1 MTGVSVV
8 KRIIT
13 VEEMRA
19 LETNADYFGVSYG
32 ELMENAGRKA
42 AESII
47 ALYKQCTVLVVCG
60 TGNNGGDGFLSSQ
73 GCSRRQA
80 IACLSCCW
88 ERPRK

>member
-1 MTGVSVV
+1 MTGVSDV
-8 KRIIT
+8 KNIIT

-19 LETNADYFGVSYG
+19 LEANADYFGVSYG

-60 TGNNGGDGFLSSQ
+60 TGNNGGDGF
-73 GCSRRQA
+73 RRCEAAGAGRLQR
-80 IACLSCCW
+80 ACPAAGKSL
-88 ERPRK
+88 